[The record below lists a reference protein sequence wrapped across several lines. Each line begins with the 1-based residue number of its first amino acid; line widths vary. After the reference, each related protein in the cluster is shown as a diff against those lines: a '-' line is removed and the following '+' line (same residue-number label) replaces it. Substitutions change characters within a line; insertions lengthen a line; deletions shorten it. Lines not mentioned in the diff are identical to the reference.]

1 MKIEFDS
8 EVLIN
13 RINVLCEHSGITKA
27 KLFEECGLNKNIV
40 NNLKRGSIPSVDK
53 IAIIA
58 DYFNVSV
65 DYLLGRTEDSTAETE
80 NIITVSSRPVQKIQ
94 EEAKDEPKQDGVTSE
109 FFKVFEA
116 LDWSDKIDAMQFV
129 RDRMRKSV

>member
-13 RINVLCEHSGITKA
+13 RINVLCEYSGITKA

-80 NIITVSSRPVQKIQ
+80 NIITVSSRPVQ
-94 EEAKDEPKQDGVTSE
+94 EEAKAEPKQDGVTSE
-109 FFKVFEA
+109 FFKAFET

-129 RDRMRKSV
+129 RDRMRKSI

>member
-8 EVLIN
+8 EILIN
-13 RINVLCEHSGITKA
+13 RISELCEKFGITKA

-53 IAIIA
+53 ITIIA

-65 DYLLGRTEDSTAETE
+65 DYLLGRTD
-80 NIITVSSRPVQKIQ
+80 NISSESNSVSPFTTQKEI
-94 EEAKDEPKQDGVTSE
+94 KSDGMTNE
-109 FFKVFEA
+109 FFRVFEA
-116 LDWSDKIDAMQFV
+116 LDWTDKLDTMQFA
-129 RDRMRKSV
+129 RDRMRKV